1 MKIIIDPRQ
10 PLDFQTSAGIG
21 NFDGIH
27 LGHKE
32 IIETAKR
39 CSRENSTHSC
49 VITFNPHP
57 QKVLGRKNLPL
68 IFPLERRFYMLEAT
82 GIDVVICLNF
92 TREFSTVSAENFIK
106 DILLE
111 RLRIKDVVVGPGF
124 SFGHKRKGNVDLLR
138 SVGETH
144 GFNTIVAEVARV
156 DDQVVSSSAIRNLV
170 REGAI
175 SEANRFFGYD
185 YCIEGVVVEGEK
197 RGRKLGFPTVN
208 LDTEWEILPKP
219 GVYAT
224 YVRLSDG
231 FYESITNIGIRPT
244 FEESKL
250 TVETHI
256 FDFSDDLYGKK
267 VGVNFVE
274 RLRDEKR
281 FAGVDELVAQIERD
295 IMAVRGILRDHPKE
309 ERIWK

>member
-1 MKIIIDPRQ
+1 MEIIIDPKQ

-27 LGHKE
+27 LGHKK
-32 IIETAKR
+32 IIDAVKQR
-39 CSRENSTHSC
+39 SRENSMRSC
-49 VITFNPHP
+49 VITFDPHP
-57 QKVLGRKNLPL
+57 QKVLGRKEVSL
-68 IFPLERRFYMLEAT
+68 IFPLSRRFEMLEST
-82 GIDVVICLNF
+82 GIDAVVCLNF
-92 TREFSTVSAENFIK
+92 THELSEVSAENFVK
-106 DILLE
+106 DILLD
-111 RLRIKDVVVGPGF
+111 RLRIKNIVVGPGF
-124 SFGHKRKGNVDLLR
+124 SFGHKRQGNVDLLR
-138 SVGETH
+138 SMGETH
-144 GFNTIVAEVARV
+144 GFNTVVAEAARV
-156 DDQVVSSSAIRNLV
+156 NDWVVSSSAIRSLV
-170 REGAI
+170 RDGEI

-185 YCIEGVVVEGEK
+185 YYIEGVVVEGER

-224 YVRLSDG
+224 YVKLSDG
-231 FYESITNIGIRPT
+231 SHESITNIGVRPT

-256 FDFSDDLYGKK
+256 FDFNEDLYGKK
-267 VGVNFVE
+267 FRVNFVE

-281 FAGVDELVAQIERD
+281 FENVDKLVEQINHD
-295 IMAVRGILRDHPKE
+295 IAAVHRILRGHPKD

>member
-1 MKIIIDPRQ
+1 MKIIIDPKQ
-10 PLDFQTSAGIG
+10 PLDFETSAGIG

-39 CSRENSTHSC
+39 RSRENSTRSC

-57 QKVLGRKNLPL
+57 QKVLGRKDLSL
-68 IFPLERRFYMLEAT
+68 IFPLERRFEMLEAT
-82 GIDVVICLNF
+82 GIDAVVCLNF
-92 TREFSTVSAENFIK
+92 TRELSKVSAENFIK
-106 DILLE
+106 DILLD
-111 RLRIKDVVVGPGF
+111 RLKIKDIVVGPGF

-138 SVGETH
+138 SMGETH
-144 GFNTIVAEVARV
+144 GFNTVVAEVARV
-156 DDQVVSSSAIRNLV
+156 DDQVVSSSAIRKLV
-170 REGAI
+170 RDGEI

-185 YCIEGVVVEGEK
+185 YYIEGVVVEGER

-224 YVRLSDG
+224 YVRLPDG
-231 FYESITNIGIRPT
+231 FHESITNIGIRPT

-250 TVETHI
+250 TVETHL
-256 FDFSDDLYGKK
+256 FDFNDDLYGKK
-267 VGVNFVE
+267 VGVSFVE

-281 FAGVDELVAQIERD
+281 FASVDELVAQIEHD
-295 IMAVRGILRDHPKE
+295 VAAVRGILRDYPKD
-309 ERIWK
+309 ERIWR

>member
-1 MKIIIDPRQ
+1 MKIIFDPKQ
-10 PLDFQTSAGIG
+10 PLDFETSAGIG

-32 IIETAKR
+32 IIETAKLR
-39 CSRENSTHSC
+39 SRENSTRSC

-57 QKVLGRKNLPL
+57 QKVLGRKELSL
-68 IFPLERRFYMLEAT
+68 IFPLGWRFEMLETA

-92 TREFSTVSAENFIK
+92 TRELSKVSAENFIK

-111 RLRIKDVVVGPGF
+111 RLRIKDIVVGPGF
-124 SFGHKRKGNVDLLR
+124 SFGYKRKGNVDLLR
-138 SVGETH
+138 SLGETH
-144 GFNTIVAEVARV
+144 GFNTVVADAARV
-156 DDQVVSSSAIRNLV
+156 DDQVVSSSVIRNLV
-170 REGAI
+170 RDGEI

-185 YCIEGVVVEGEK
+185 YYIEGVVVEGER
-197 RGRKLGFPTVN
+197 RGRKLGFPTIN
-208 LDTEWEILPKP
+208 IETEWEILPKP

-224 YVRLSDG
+224 YVRLPGG
-231 FYESITNIGIRPT
+231 FHESITNIGIRPT

-267 VGVNFVE
+267 VRVNFVE

-281 FAGVDELVAQIERD
+281 FASVDELVAQIEHD
-295 IMAVRGILRDHPKE
+295 VASVREVLRDHPKE

>member
-1 MKIIIDPRQ
+1 MKIIIDPKQ
-10 PLDFQTSAGIG
+10 PLDFETSAGIG

-39 CSRENSTHSC
+39 RSRENSTRSC

-57 QKVLGRKNLPL
+57 QKVLGKKDLPL
-68 IFPLERRFYMLEAT
+68 IFPLERRFDMLKAA
-82 GIDVVICLNF
+82 GIDATVCLNF
-92 TREFSTVSAENFIK
+92 TREFSTVSAENFVK
-106 DILLE
+106 DILLDC
-111 RLRIKDVVVGPGF
+111 LRVKDIVVGPGF

-138 SVGETH
+138 SMGETY
-144 GFNTIVAEVARV
+144 GFNTVVAEMARV

-170 REGAI
+170 REGEI

-185 YCIEGVVVEGEK
+185 YYIDGVVVKGEK

-208 LDTEWEILPKP
+208 LGTEWEILPKP
-219 GVYAT
+219 GVYST
-224 YVRLSDG
+224 YVRLPDG
-231 FYESITNIGIRPT
+231 FHESITNIGIRPT

-267 VGVNFVE
+267 VGVSFVK

-281 FAGVDELVAQIERD
+281 FASVDELVAQIEHD
-295 IMAVRGILRDHPKE
+295 VAAVRGILRGHPKD

>member
-1 MKIIIDPRQ
+1 MRIIIDPRQ
-10 PLDFQTSAGIG
+10 PLDFETSAGIG

-39 CSRENSTHSC
+39 CSRENSTRCC

-57 QKVLGRKNLPL
+57 QKVLGGKDVPL
-68 IFPLERRFYMLEAT
+68 IFPLERRFEMLEAA
-82 GIDVVICLNF
+82 GVDAVVCLGF
-92 TREFSTVSAENFIK
+92 TRELSRVSAENFVK
-106 DILLE
+106 EMLLE
-111 RLRIKDVVVGPGF
+111 RLRIKDIVVGPGF
-124 SFGHKRKGNVDLLR
+124 SFGHERKGNVDLLR

-156 DDQVVSSSAIRNLV
+156 DDHVVSSSAIRNLV
-170 REGAI
+170 REGEI

-185 YCIEGVVVEGEK
+185 YYIEGVVVEGEK

-231 FYESITNIGIRPT
+231 FHESITNIGIRPT

-267 VGVNFVE
+267 VRVNFVE

-281 FAGVDELVAQIERD
+281 FANVDELVEQIEHD
-295 IMAVRGILRDHPKE
+295 VGAVRQILRDHPKE
-309 ERIWK
+309 KRIWR

>member
-1 MKIIIDPRQ
+1 MKIIFDPNQ
-10 PLDFQTSAGIG
+10 PLDFETSAGIG

-39 CSRENSTHSC
+39 CSRGNSTRSC

-57 QKVLGRKNLPL
+57 QKVLGRKEVPL
-68 IFPLERRFYMLEAT
+68 IFPLKQRFDMLEAT
-82 GIDVVICLNF
+82 GIDVAVCLNF
-92 TREFSTVSAENFIK
+92 TREFSMVSAENFIK
-106 DILLE
+106 DILLGC
-111 RLRIKDVVVGPGF
+111 LRTKDIVVGPGF

-144 GFNTIVAEVARV
+144 GFNTVVAEVARAG
-156 DDQVVSSSAIRNLV
+156 DQVVSSSAIRNLV
-170 REGAI
+170 REGEI

-185 YCIEGVVVEGEK
+185 YYIEGVVVEGEK
-197 RGRKLGFPTVN
+197 RGRKLGFPTIN
-208 LDTEWEILPKP
+208 LDTGWEILPRP

-231 FYESITNIGIRPT
+231 FHESITNIGIRPT

-256 FDFSDDLYGKK
+256 FDFSGDLYGKR
-267 VGVNFVE
+267 VRVNFVE

-281 FAGVDELVAQIERD
+281 FTGVDELVAQIGD
-295 IMAVRGILRDHPKE
+295 DVAAVREILRGHPKE
-309 ERIWK
+309 ERIWE

>member
-1 MKIIIDPRQ
+1 MKIIVDPKQ

-27 LGHKE
+27 LGHKK
-32 IIETAKR
+32 IIDAVKR
-39 CSRENSTHSC
+39 HSEQNSTRSC

-57 QKVLGRKNLPL
+57 QKVLGRKEVAL
-68 IFPLERRFYMLEAT
+68 IFPLERRFKMLEST
-82 GIDVVICLNF
+82 GIHAVICLNF
-92 TREFSTVSAENFIK
+92 TRELSKVSAENFVK

-111 RLRIKDVVVGPGF
+111 RLKIKDIIVGPGF

-138 SVGETH
+138 SMGKTH
-144 GFNTIVAEVARV
+144 GFNTVVAEAARV
-156 DDQVVSSSAIRNLV
+156 DDRVVSSSAIRNLV
-170 REGAI
+170 REGEI

-185 YCIEGVVVEGEK
+185 YYIEGAVVEGER

-208 LDTEWEILPKP
+208 FDTEWEILPKP

-224 YVRLSDG
+224 YVKLSDG
-231 FYESITNIGIRPT
+231 FHGSITNIGVRPT

-256 FDFSDDLYGKK
+256 FDFSDDLYGEE
-267 VGVNFVE
+267 VRVNFVE

-281 FAGVDELVAQIERD
+281 FESVDKLVEQINHD
-295 IMAVRGILRDHPKE
+295 IEAVREILRDCPKD

>member
-1 MKIIIDPRQ
+1 MKIIVDPKQ
-10 PLDFQTSAGIG
+10 PLDFPTSAGIG

-27 LGHKE
+27 LGHKK
-32 IIETAKR
+32 IIDAVKR
-39 CSRENSTHSC
+39 HSEENSTRSC
-49 VITFNPHP
+49 VITFTPHP
-57 QKVLGRKNLPL
+57 QKVLGRKEVSL
-68 IFPLERRFYMLEAT
+68 IFPLQRKFKMIEST

-92 TREFSTVSAENFIK
+92 TRELSKVSAENFVK
-106 DILLE
+106 DILLR
-111 RLRIKDVVVGPGF
+111 RLKIKDIVVGPGF
-124 SFGHKRKGNVDLLR
+124 SFGHERKGNVDLLQ
-138 SVGETH
+138 SMGKTH
-144 GFNTIVAEVARV
+144 GFNTVVAEAARV
-156 DDQVVSSSAIRNLV
+156 DDRVVSSSAIRSLV
-170 REGAI
+170 RDGEI

-185 YCIEGVVVEGEK
+185 YYIEGVVVKGEK

-224 YVRLSDG
+224 YVKLSDG
-231 FYESITNIGIRPT
+231 FHGSITNIGVRPT

-256 FDFSDDLYGKK
+256 FDFSDDLYGEE
-267 VGVNFVE
+267 VRVNFVA

-281 FAGVDELVAQIERD
+281 FESVDKLVEQINHD
-295 IMAVRGILRDHPKE
+295 IVAVGEILRDCPKD

>member
-1 MKIIIDPRQ
+1 MKIIIDPKQ
-10 PLDFQTSAGIG
+10 PLDFHTSAGIG

-27 LGHKE
+27 LGHKK
-32 IIETAKR
+32 IIDAVKR
-39 CSRENSTHSC
+39 HSEGNSTRSC

-57 QKVLGRKNLPL
+57 QKVLGRKEVSL
-68 IFPLERRFYMLEAT
+68 IFPLERRFKMLEST
-82 GIDVVICLNF
+82 GIDAVICLDF
-92 TREFSTVSAENFIK
+92 TRELSKVSAENFIK
-106 DILLE
+106 DLLLE
-111 RLRIKDVVVGPGF
+111 RLRIKDIVVGPGF

-138 SVGETH
+138 SMGETH
-144 GFNTIVAEVARV
+144 GFNTVVAEVARV

-170 REGAI
+170 RDGEI
-175 SEANRFFGYD
+175 SKANRFFGYD
-185 YCIEGVVVEGEK
+185 YYIEGVVVEGER

-231 FYESITNIGIRPT
+231 FHESITNIGIRPT

-281 FAGVDELVAQIERD
+281 FASVDELVAQIEHD
-295 IMAVRGILRDHPKE
+295 IAAVREILCDYPKD

>member
-1 MKIIIDPRQ
+1 MNIIVDPQQ
-10 PLDFQTSAGIG
+10 PLDFETSAGIG

-27 LGHKE
+27 LGHRE
-32 IIETAKR
+32 IIDAVKR
-39 CSRENSTHSC
+39 LSRENSTRSC
-49 VITFNPHP
+49 VITFDPHP
-57 QKVLGRKNLPL
+57 QKVLGRKDIPL
-68 IFPLERRFYMLEAT
+68 IFPTEHRFEMLEAT
-82 GIDVVICLNF
+82 GIDAVICLCF
-92 TREFSTVSAENFIK
+92 TAELSRVSAEDFVK
-106 DILLE
+106 DILLR
-111 RLRIKDVVVGPGF
+111 RLRVKDVVVGPGF
-124 SFGHKRKGNVDLLR
+124 FFGHQRRGDVSVLR
-138 SVGETH
+138 SMGESH
-144 GFNTIVAEVARV
+144 GFNTTVAEVARV
-156 DDQVVSSSAIRNLV
+156 DDRVVSSSAVRNFIRNG
-170 REGAI
+170 EI

-185 YCIEGVVVEGEK
+185 YHVEGLVVEGEK

-224 YVRLSDG
+224 YVRLPDG

-244 FEESKL
+244 FEESRL

-267 VGVNFVE
+267 VRVNFVK

-281 FAGVDELVAQIERD
+281 FAGVDELVEQIGHD
-295 IMAVRGILRDHPKE
+295 VAAVRKILHGHPRE